1 MFAHTDRHIFA
12 IATYGH
18 LMFWGDLTKLIIT
31 NASVD
36 SLMKF
41 GDLFAIRGRTVDAE
55 FYQNPTMFDRVM

>member
-1 MFAHTDRHIFA
+1 
-12 IATYGH
+12 
-18 LMFWGDLTKLIIT
+18 MFWGDLTKLIIT